1 MGFKLPNKSIKSAIS
16 TTGYKSDS
24 PDVDNDVNIIPGNK
38 ITMKGVDFPV
48 KGVGSNGV
56 TKNMKPGE
64 DHDFGD
70 ADYVVETPI
79 KQSNKRTKGKGRH
92 FRKSE
97 EGAGMT
103 AAGVASY
110 KRQNPGSKLKTAVT
124 GKVKPGSKAAGRRK
138 SFCARSKG
146 WTGERGKAARR
157 RWKC

>member
-16 TTGYKSDS
+16 TTGYKSNS
-24 PDVDNDVNIIPGNK
+24 PDVDNDVNIIPSNK

-64 DHDFGD
+64 DYDFGD

-79 KQSNKRTKGKGRH
+79 KQTNKRTKGKGRH

-110 KRQNPGSKLKTAVT
+110 RKQNPGSKLKTAVT
-124 GKVKPGSKAAGRRK
+124 GEVKKGSKAAKRRK
-138 SFCARSKG
+138 AFCARSKS

>member
-16 TTGYKSDS
+16 TTGYKSNS
-24 PDVDNDVNIIPGNK
+24 PDVDNDVNIIPSNK

-64 DHDFGD
+64 DYDFGD

-79 KQSNKRTKGKGRH
+79 KQTNKRTKGKGRH

-110 KRQNPGSKLKTAVT
+110 RKQNPGSKLKTAVT
-124 GKVKPGSKAAGRRK
+124 GKVKAGSKAAKRRK
-138 SFCARSKG
+138 AFCARSKG
-146 WTGERGKAARR
+146 WTGERGKAARA

>member
-1 MGFKLPNKSIKSAIS
+1 MAFKLPNKNIKSAIS
-16 TTGYKSDS
+16 TTGYKSNS
-24 PDVDNDVNIIPGNK
+24 PDVDNDVNIIPSNK

-64 DHDFGD
+64 DYDFGD

-79 KQSNKRTKGKGRH
+79 KQSNKRTKGEGRH

-110 KRQNPGSKLKTAVT
+110 RKQNPGSKLKTAVT
-124 GKVKPGSKAAGRRK
+124 GKVKKGSKAAKRRK
-138 SFCARSKG
+138 AFCARSKG
-146 WTGERGKAARR
+146 WTGERGRAARR